1 MLRDICLNVKAG
13 STVALVGNSGGG
25 KTTIVNLLPRFT
37 TSKAAVCPLTE
48 PTSATIRCNRC
59 ATKSPSFSRTTSVF
73 GHHPRQHLLGKP
85 GRRRRRSSKALEM
98 AYLDDFV
105 LRNHERVGLRHRR
118 TRIGALRRTAAA
130 AGNCRALVK
139 DAPIVILDEATSAL
153 DNRSEAVVQKAIDN
167 LMQDRT
173 VFVIA
178 HRLSTIQNADLIV
191 VLNNGEIVETG
202 THDELM
208 AKENGAYKNL
218 YEAQFKSK

>member
-1 MLRDICLNVKAG
+1 M
-13 STVALVGNSGGG
+13 
-25 KTTIVNLLPRFT
+25 
-37 TSKAAVCPLTE
+37 
-48 PTSATIRCNRC
+48 
-59 ATKSPSFSRTTSVF
+59 
-73 GHHPRQHLLGKP
+73 
-85 GRRRRRSSKALEM
+85 
-98 AYLDDFV
+98 
-105 LRNHERVGLRHRR
+105 
-118 TRIGALRRTAAA
+118 
-130 AGNCRALVK
+130 
-139 DAPIVILDEATSAL
+139 
-153 DNRSEAVVQKAIDN
+153 VQKAIDN

>member
-1 MLRDICLNVKAG
+1 ML
-13 STVALVGNSGGG
+13 
-25 KTTIVNLLPRFT
+25 F
-37 TSKAAVCPLTE
+37 
-48 PTSATIRCNRC
+48 
-59 ATKSPSFSRTTSVF
+59 
-73 GHHPRQHLLGKP
+73 
-85 GRRRRRSSKALEM
+85 RS
-98 AYLDDFV
+98 
-105 LRNHERVGLRHRR
+105 
-118 TRIGALRRTAAA
+118 
-130 AGNCRALVK
+130 
-139 DAPIVILDEATSAL
+139 PIVILDEATSAL